1 MSKER
6 LCVNCCFCKRDK
18 NSHSGICVM
27 DKKRGTVLV
36 TESATEKN
44 CKHHLYLA
52 ETKEIELNGF
62 RE

>member
-1 MSKER
+1 
-6 LCVNCCFCKRDK
+6 
-18 NSHSGICVM
+18 M

-52 ETKEIELNGF
+52 ETKEIELDGI